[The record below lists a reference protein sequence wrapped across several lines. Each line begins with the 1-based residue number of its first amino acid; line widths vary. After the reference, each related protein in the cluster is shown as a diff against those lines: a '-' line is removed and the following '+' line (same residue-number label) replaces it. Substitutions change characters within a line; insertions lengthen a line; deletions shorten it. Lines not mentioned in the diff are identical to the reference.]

1 MSFCKWHREERGTRA
16 PTCGEQAALGGYTG
30 YSHDAQ
36 TSGKDWASGLRDH
49 NRNCNGSGLIEIDV
63 VWRAIVTNLYKFF
76 LFLPLVVYG
85 CTNAPSNTSGNSA
98 PLRPKCTASA
108 SRARL
113 TSVDC
118 APCWT

>member
-63 VWRAIVTNLYKFF
+63 VWRPIVTILYKSFF
-76 LFLPLVVYG
+76 VVAAR
-85 CTNAPSNTSGNSA
+85 CSRLHKRAKQHLRQLRTAAPEMHSQRIA
-98 PLRPKCTASA
+98 
-108 SRARL
+108 RAL
-113 TSVDC
+113 DLG
-118 APCWT
+118 